1 MATSQRKTVPRP
13 RGKRKTLAPRA
24 GSRLDLFMRGEL
36 TAEDLTEEELL
47 TGILNDKNGERS
59 GRPANLIP
67 REFHTAVVQRLI
79 AIGEGKLQS
88 AYLEA
93 AENIIAIALGDP
105 EKVEEKFFEN
115 GKLVGSENRS
125 YDPVVLKAA
134 QYVFERIG
142 GKTPEVVAATVS
154 VKSWE
159 QHLESFTKE
168 HLASPGMARSASSA
182 IGLPTRSGAPGDGA
196 MP

>member
-1 MATSQRKTVPRP
+1 MAPRP
-13 RGKRKTLAPRA
+13 

-67 REFHTAVVQRLI
+67 REFHTAVVRRLI
-79 AIGEGKLQS
+79 EIGEGKLQS

-93 AENIIAIALGDP
+93 AENIVQIALGDP
-105 EKVEEKFFEN
+105 EKVETKEFEN

-142 GKTPEVVAATVS
+142 GKTPDVVAATIEVKQWETTVS
-154 VKSWE
+154 NV
-159 QHLESFTKE
+159 FV
-168 HLASPGMARSASSA
+168 ADPGMARRAPEVA
-182 IGLPTRSGAPGDGA
+182 GNGAATSPPDAGA